1 MRVRTAWERFQLG
14 TGDDGAELG
23 VRTEILTSWRR
34 SRLSGVD
41 PTGLD
46 VPWSDVDDDSRF
58 VRAAR
63 PVLDDCA
70 SAMLDTGL
78 CLALTD
84 PAGRVL
90 WSWGPDRRRR
100 RRLDELALLPGFRFD
115 EEHAGTNGLGTAL
128 EAGHVVTVEG
138 EEHFREV
145 FHGFS
150 CVAAPVRDPFTGRTL
165 GAVDIT
171 GTPAEVHPL
180 LRHTVLT
187 MVRDIGRELAAAA
200 SGAERGLLEAF
211 LAEPAR
217 RDSPVLTVDAGTLI
231 TNELGA
237 GVTVDHRLLREVTA
251 TASDGERVVLPG
263 LDRTAVVRHVPGRGP
278 GAAVLVV
285 DPERD
290 RCGAGPSRPPVASA
304 VERAVTASGAVVL
317 RGEPGTGKRTLLRD
331 VLRGGGAVVEI
342 DAAEVDEEVE
352 RLARLAGGTAPV
364 VLARVDRLA
373 PAAAERV
380 AEAVRSVRPGRTV
393 AATWDAPEDRPPD
406 SLSALLDAVGGPVVE
421 MPALRRRPDELPEL
435 VRALAGRA
443 ADPAAV
449 GVLQHHD
456 WPGNL
461 VELAQVVR
469 SAAAG
474 AGPGPIRAAD
484 LPVYVRVGRL
494 TPLERAERAA
504 VVDALAATHGN
515 KTEAARRLGITRPTL
530 YARLRAYRL

>member
-23 VRTEILTSWRR
+23 VRAEILTSWRR

-41 PTGLD
+41 PNGLD

-138 EEHFREV
+138 EEHFREA

-165 GAVDIT
+165 GAVDVT

-200 SGAERGLLEAF
+200 SGPEQVLLEAF

-237 GVTVDHRLLREVTA
+237 GLTVDHRLLREVTA
-251 TASDGERVVLPG
+251 GASDGERIVLPG

-285 DPERD
+285 EPERD
-290 RCGAGPSRPPVASA
+290 RCAGPSRPTVASA
-304 VERAVTASGAVVL
+304 VERALAGSGAVVL

-331 VLRGGGAVVEI
+331 VLRGAGAAVEI
-342 DAAEVDEEVE
+342 DASDGDGAVE
-352 RLARLAGGTAPV
+352 RLARLAGGPAPV
-364 VLARVDRLA
+364 VLARVDRFA
-373 PAAAERV
+373 PAAAER
-380 AEAVRSVRPGRTV
+380 AAAAVRSVRAGRAV
-393 AATWDAPEDRPPD
+393 AATWDVPEDRQPGA
-406 SLSALLDAVGGPVVE
+406 LSDLLDAVGGPVVE
-421 MPALRRRPDELPEL
+421 VPALRRRSDELPDL

-469 SAAAG
+469 SAVVG
-474 AGPGPIRAAD
+474 AGPGPIRVAN
-484 LPVYVRVGRL
+484 LPGYVRVGRL

-504 VVDALAATHGN
+504 VVDALAAAHGN